1 VTGEVPGADGMT
13 AREPLGYV
21 PALDGVRAL
30 AIAIVVAFHAFGWPG
45 QGTLGVDLFFVLS
58 GFLITTRLLEEHQ
71 ATGKVSIRR
80 FYGRRARRLLPALLV
95 LLTPFLLLAAIAA
108 ASTLSLRSPLF
119 VGLASALTY
128 TSNIVVAADVSAV
141 PAGMVHL
148 WSLAAEE
155 QFYIIWP
162 LLLVVLVRTGG
173 VRLVARALATVLIIV
188 IIYRLQLLAR
198 GASIQRLYFGPDTHA
213 DSLLVGCALGC
224 YFVGRRRPFVLMS
237 SARSREALIAVTL
250 GLIVAATF
258 LLDLVPQRLA
268 YETQLLP
275 TAFALL
281 AALFIACTVS
291 GRTVVARGLSAR
303 PVVFLGQISYSL
315 YLWHLPV
322 LVAFAGV
329 DREAGWRTVAAVTTA
344 VALAACSWRFIE
356 RPFLGR
362 RREAGRGHLAASPA
376 PLPA

>member
-1 VTGEVPGADGMT
+1 MT

-71 ATGKVSIRR
+71 TTGKVSIRR
-80 FYGRRARRLLPALLV
+80 FYGRRARRLLPGLLV
-95 LLTPFLLLAAIAA
+95 LLTPFLLLAVIAA

-119 VGLASALTY
+119 LGLASALTY
-128 TSNIVVAADVSAV
+128 TSNLVVAADPSAV

-155 QFYIIWP
+155 QFYIVWP

-173 VRLVARALATVLIIV
+173 IRLVARALATVLIIA

-224 YFVGRRRPFVLMS
+224 YFVGRRRPFLVMS

-281 AALFIACTVS
+281 AGLFIACTVS

-329 DREAGWRTVAAVTTA
+329 DRAAGWRTVAAVTTA

-362 RREAGRGHLAASPA
+362 RKEAGRSNLPASPA